1 MILQAMI
8 LQAMILQ
15 TTYYACHYSE
25 NDSAYRILP
34 IEVIIC
40 KL

>member
-1 MILQAMI
+1 MILHAMI
-8 LQAMILQ
+8 LQAFCNH
-15 TTYYACHYSE
+15 YYSCHYSA
-25 NDSAYRILP
+25 NHSAYRILP